1 MARRKRLEGAAQRWA
16 GDAESVWT
24 GMADWR
30 AGHPKATFS
39 EIEAELDVRLN
50 QVRARVLADLA
61 LASAAA
67 AAAGASGEERPACSR
82 CGAGLHAR
90 GASDRTLLTQG
101 GAEVRLERTYAAC
114 PTCGDGTF
122 PPGR

>member
-1 MARRKRLEGAAQRWA
+1 MARRNGQEGAAQRWA

-30 AGHPKATFS
+30 AAHPKATFS
-39 EIEAELDVRLN
+39 EIEAALDERLN

-67 AAAGASGEERPACSR
+67 DVSAASGEERPR
-82 CGAGLHAR
+82 CEQCGTVLQAR
-90 GASDRTLLTQG
+90 GLSDRTVQTQG
-101 GAEVRLERTYAAC
+101 GAEVRLQRSYASCAR
-114 PTCGDGTF
+114 CGDGTF
-122 PPGR
+122 PPG

>member
-16 GDAESVWT
+16 MDAESVWT

-30 AGHPKATFS
+30 AAHPKATFS
-39 EIEAELDVRLN
+39 EIEAVLDERLN

-67 AAAGASGEERPACSR
+67 EIAGEPADERPTCAR
-82 CGAGLHAR
+82 CGSRLQAR

-101 GAEVRLERTYAAC
+101 GAAVRLQRAYATC
-114 PTCGDGTF
+114 TTCGDGTF

>member
-1 MARRKRLEGAAQRWA
+1 MGRRRRLEGAAGRWA

-24 GMADWR
+24 GMAEWR
-30 AGHPKATFS
+30 AAHPKATLS
-39 EIEAELDVRLN
+39 EIEAALDERLN

-61 LASAAA
+61 QAAA
-67 AAAGASGEERPACSR
+67 AADVATESSDERPACER
-82 CGAGLHAR
+82 CGRPLQAR

-101 GAEVRLERTYAAC
+101 GAEVRLRRTYAAC
-114 PTCGDGTF
+114 PTCGDGSF

>member
-1 MARRKRLEGAAQRWA
+1 MARRKRLEGAAERWA

-24 GMADWR
+24 GMAEWR
-30 AGHPKATFS
+30 AAHPTATFS
-39 EIEAELDVRLN
+39 EIETALDERLSH
-50 QVRARVLADLA
+50 VRARVLADLA
-61 LASAAA
+61 LASAATD
-67 AAAGASGEERPACSR
+67 AAGESGEERPRCAR
-82 CGAGLHAR
+82 CGGVLRAR
-90 GASDRTLLTQG
+90 SRSDRTLLTHG

>member
-1 MARRKRLEGAAQRWA
+1 MARRKRLEGAPQRWA

-30 AGHPKATFS
+30 VAHPKATFS
-39 EIEAELDVRLN
+39 EIEAALDERLS

-61 LASAAA
+61 LASAATD
-67 AAAGASGEERPACSR
+67 AGGESSEDRPTCGR
-82 CGAGLHAR
+82 CGSVLRAR
-90 GASDRTLLTQG
+90 STSGRTLLTDG
-101 GAEVRLERTYAAC
+101 GGEVRLERAYAAC

>member
-1 MARRKRLEGAAQRWA
+1 MGRRKRLEGAAQRWA

-24 GMADWR
+24 GLAEWR
-30 AGHPKATFS
+30 AVHSKATFD
-39 EIEAELDVRLN
+39 EIEAALDERLN

-67 AAAGASGEERPACSR
+67 EVAGESSEERPRCAR
-82 CGAGLHAR
+82 CGRQLQAR

-101 GAEVRLERTYAAC
+101 GAEVRLRRSYAAC
-114 PTCGDGTF
+114 PRCGDGDF
-122 PPGR
+122 PPG

>member
-1 MARRKRLEGAAQRWA
+1 MARRKSLEGASQRWA

-30 AGHPKATFS
+30 AAHPKATFS
-39 EIEAELDVRLN
+39 EIEAALDERLN

-67 AAAGASGEERPACSR
+67 AVSGASSEERARCER
-82 CGAGLHAR
+82 CGTVLQAR